1 MFRSPHFWGER
12 FRGTVKAREFC
23 CAAFSATYLGQL
35 RGDTQMTLDSDE
47 YGRRTLRFIEK
58 LQSLKNYEEMQ
69 NLIVEELNWYGLT
82 HVSCFSIPGPGEGAD
97 RKVLLTQDQRA
108 TSKTTLPSN
117 ISIKILS

>member
-58 LQSLKNYEEMQ
+58 YRASKITKRCKTSLWK
-69 NLIVEELNWYGLT
+69 
-82 HVSCFSIPGPGEGAD
+82 SSIGM
-97 RKVLLTQDQRA
+97 V
-108 TSKTTLPSN
+108 
-117 ISIKILS
+117 